1 MILQRAIFR
10 LPAINFGGCNA
21 CDMKSNCDV
30 SFWQLLV
37 TIDVVSFLHIA
48 TFSHFF
54 TRFASH
60 DFRPGCHCIVCQVAV
75 AAQLLR
81 KTCESLGCEVINIKL
96 GKTQQPAL
104 FFLDF
109 PCVFSCFIFIMG
121 NLDFLCLFS
130 GEIWCFKGYIGVA
143 GYSKVSFTKSRSDF
157 WYRWC
162 PPQWKLR
169 WQSQI
174 DWRFVLLP
182 SRHRAIRIILHNY
195 AYSNSWN
202 QLL

>member
-1 MILQRAIFR
+1 MLVIWNQIVMSLSDNYLLQVMLFRFCTSPLSVIFDSLCVPRFQAR
-10 LPAINFGGCNA
+10 LP
-21 CDMKSNCDV
+21 
-30 SFWQLLV
+30 
-37 TIDVVSFLHIA
+37 LH
-48 TFSHFF
+48 
-54 TRFASH
+54 RV
-60 DFRPGCHCIVCQVAV
+60 PGCGRR
-75 AAQLLR
+75 AASPEDMR
-81 KTCESLGCEVINIKL
+81 KPWVRSHQHQAEKSSATSVV
-96 GKTQQPAL
+96 

-109 PCVFSCFIFIMG
+109 PCVFSYFIFIMG

-157 WYRWC
+157 WYRWR

-182 SRHRAIRIILHNY
+182 SRPRAIRIILHNY
-195 AYSNSWN
+195 A
-202 QLL
+202 